1 MRLEAVERYSSR
13 YLTAR
18 CFEDFAW
25 FAVFVKFAMV
35 SYLLE
40 LMLFVLV
47 FAAVQFEGGEARMGK
62 LELVRLLELL
72 EEDSLS

>member
-1 MRLEAVERYSSR
+1 MSFAVEKTGF
-13 YLTAR
+13 LEEVWK
-18 CFEDFAW
+18 FEI
-25 FAVFVKFAMV
+25 
-35 SYLLE
+35 LLE

-47 FAAVQFEGGEARMGK
+47 LAAVQFESYEARMGK